1 VKLYTMAH
9 PHASSF
15 HSFLAKMEVAVEM
28 DFALNRAGKPAI
40 EKLHMLPRL
49 WAVIHNCKSSLQLDL
64 IWCGVLAS
72 LKKWLEPLPDGSLP
86 NEQVQ
91 NTVLQILVAFP
102 INLEDE
108 VVIQNLKASGLRKIV
123 MFLANL
129 LVETNTNQKL
139 AIELVEKW
147 SRGDFGISDKFEDL
161 KVPREEQPKP
171 TPPKKE
177 EGVRD
182 RLNGKLKKLKKKN
195 KFLSIQ
201 ERHHQMKREKLRKGT
216 Y

>member
-9 PHASSF
+9 PHDSPF

-28 DFALNRAGKPAI
+28 DVSLNRAGKPAI

-49 WAVIHNCKSSLQLDL
+49 WAVIHNCKCSLQLEL

-72 LKKWLEPLPDGSLP
+72 LRKWLEPLPDGSLP
-86 NEQVQ
+86 NEQVR
-91 NTVLQILVAFP
+91 NTVLQILVALP
-102 INLEDE
+102 INLEEE
-108 VVIQNLKASGLRKIV
+108 VVMQKLKASRLGNAI

-129 LVETNTNQKL
+129 PMETNANQKL
-139 AIELVEKW
+139 AKELVEKR
-147 SRGDFGISDKFEDL
+147 SRGIFGISDKFEDL
-161 KVPREEQPKP
+161 KVPHEERPKP
-171 TPPKKE
+171 TPPKKK
-177 EGVRD
+177 EGIRD

-201 ERHHQMKREKLRKGT
+201 ERHHQIKREKLRKGT
-216 Y
+216 C